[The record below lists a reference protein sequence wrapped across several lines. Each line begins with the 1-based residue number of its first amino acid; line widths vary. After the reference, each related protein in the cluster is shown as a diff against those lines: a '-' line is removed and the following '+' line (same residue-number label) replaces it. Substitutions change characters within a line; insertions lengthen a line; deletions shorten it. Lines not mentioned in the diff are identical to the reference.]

1 MIKKNRFLS
10 IKEVSEYIKILVM
23 RIRKLKLKRRSKIPI
38 TKIDKKPIFDM
49 ENINECIKSK
59 KVI

>member
-1 MIKKNRFLS
+1 MSKTNRFLS

-23 RIRKLKLKRRSKIPI
+23 RIRKLKRRSKIPI

>member
-1 MIKKNRFLS
+1 MIKTNRFLS

-23 RIRKLKLKRRSKIPI
+23 SIRKLNRRSKIPI
-38 TKIDKKPIFDM
+38 TKIGKKPIFDM

>member
-1 MIKKNRFLS
+1 MIKTNRFLS
-10 IKEVSEYIKILVM
+10 IKELSEYIKILVM
-23 RIRKLKLKRRSKIPI
+23 RIKKLKRRSKIPI

>member
-1 MIKKNRFLS
+1 MIKTKRFLS

-23 RIRKLKLKRRSKIPI
+23 RIRKLKRRSKIPI
-38 TKIDKKPIFDM
+38 TKIGKKPIFDM

>member
-1 MIKKNRFLS
+1 MIKTNRFLS

-23 RIRKLKLKRRSKIPI
+23 RIKKLKRRSKIPI

>member
-1 MIKKNRFLS
+1 MIKTNRFLS
-10 IKEVSEYIKILVM
+10 IKDGSEDIKILVM
-23 RIRKLKLKRRSKIPI
+23 RIKKLKRRSKIPI
-38 TKIDKKPIFDM
+38 TKIGKKPIFDM

>member
-1 MIKKNRFLS
+1 MIKTNRFLS

-23 RIRKLKLKRRSKIPI
+23 RIRKLKRRSKIPI
-38 TKIDKKPIFDM
+38 SKIDKKPIFDM

>member
-1 MIKKNRFLS
+1 MIKTNRFLS

-23 RIRKLKLKRRSKIPI
+23 RIKKLKQRSKIPI
-38 TKIDKKPIFDM
+38 TKIGKKPIFDM

>member
-1 MIKKNRFLS
+1 MIKTNRFLS

-23 RIRKLKLKRRSKIPI
+23 RIRKLKRRSKIPI
-38 TKIDKKPIFDM
+38 TKIDKKLVFDM
-49 ENINECIKSK
+49 DNINEYIKYK

>member
-1 MIKKNRFLS
+1 MINTNRFLS

-23 RIRKLKLKRRSKIPI
+23 RIKKLKRRSKIPI
-38 TKIDKKPIFDM
+38 TKIGKKPIFDM

>member
-1 MIKKNRFLS
+1 MIKTNRFLS

-23 RIRKLKLKRRSKIPI
+23 RIKKLKRRSKIPI
-38 TKIDKKPIFDM
+38 TKIDKKPIFDI

>member
-1 MIKKNRFLS
+1 
-10 IKEVSEYIKILVM
+10 M
-23 RIRKLKLKRRSKIPI
+23 RIRKLKRRSKIPI

>member
-1 MIKKNRFLS
+1 MIKTNRFLS
-10 IKEVSEYIKILVM
+10 IKEVSEYIKILVT
-23 RIRKLKLKRRSKIPI
+23 RIRKLKRRSKIPI
-38 TKIDKKPIFDM
+38 TKIDKKPIFDI

>member
-1 MIKKNRFLS
+1 MIKTNRFLS

-23 RIRKLKLKRRSKIPI
+23 RIKKLKRRSKIPI
-38 TKIDKKPIFDM
+38 TKICKKPIFDM

>member
-1 MIKKNRFLS
+1 MIKTNRFLS

-23 RIRKLKLKRRSKIPI
+23 RIRKLKRRSKIPI

-49 ENINECIKSK
+49 ENINECLKSK

>member
-1 MIKKNRFLS
+1 MIKTNRFLS

-23 RIRKLKLKRRSKIPI
+23 RIRKLKRRSKIPI
-38 TKIDKKPIFDM
+38 TKIDKKPIFDL

>member
-1 MIKKNRFLS
+1 MIKTNRFLS

-23 RIRKLKLKRRSKIPI
+23 SIRKLKRRSKIPI

>member
-1 MIKKNRFLS
+1 MIKTNRFLS

-23 RIRKLKLKRRSKIPI
+23 RIRKLKRRSKIPI
-38 TKIDKKPIFDM
+38 TKIGKKPIFDM
-49 ENINECIKSK
+49 EHINECIKSK

>member
-1 MIKKNRFLS
+1 MIKTNRFLS

-23 RIRKLKLKRRSKIPI
+23 RIKKLKRRSKIPI
-38 TKIDKKPIFDM
+38 TKIGKKPIFDM
-49 ENINECIKSK
+49 ENIDECIKSK

>member
-1 MIKKNRFLS
+1 MIKTNRFLS

-23 RIRKLKLKRRSKIPI
+23 RIRKLKRRSKIPI
-38 TKIDKKPIFDM
+38 TKIDKKPIFDI

>member
-1 MIKKNRFLS
+1 MIKTNRFLS

-23 RIRKLKLKRRSKIPI
+23 RIRKLKRRSKIPI
-38 TKIDKKPIFDM
+38 TKIDKKPIFYM

>member
-1 MIKKNRFLS
+1 MIKTNRFLS
-10 IKEVSEYIKILVM
+10 IKEVSEYIKILVR
-23 RIRKLKLKRRSKIPI
+23 RIKKLKRRSKIPI
-38 TKIDKKPIFDM
+38 TKIGKKPIFDM

>member
-1 MIKKNRFLS
+1 MIKTNRFLS

-23 RIRKLKLKRRSKIPI
+23 RIKKLKRRSKIPI
-38 TKIDKKPIFDM
+38 TKIGKKPKFDM

>member
-1 MIKKNRFLS
+1 MIKTNRFLS

-23 RIRKLKLKRRSKIPI
+23 RIKKLKRRSKIPI
-38 TKIDKKPIFDM
+38 TKIGKKPIFDI

>member
-1 MIKKNRFLS
+1 MIKTNRFLS

-23 RIRKLKLKRRSKIPI
+23 RIRKLKRRSKIPI
-38 TKIDKKPIFDM
+38 TKIDKKPIFDT

>member
-1 MIKKNRFLS
+1 MIKTNRFLS

-23 RIRKLKLKRRSKIPI
+23 RIKKLKRRSKIPI
-38 TKIDKKPIFDM
+38 TKIGKKPIFDM

>member
-1 MIKKNRFLS
+1 MIKTNRFLS
-10 IKEVSEYIKILVM
+10 IKEVSEYIKIFVM
-23 RIRKLKLKRRSKIPI
+23 RIRKLKRRSKIPI

>member
-1 MIKKNRFLS
+1 MIKTNRFLS

-23 RIRKLKLKRRSKIPI
+23 RIKKLKRKSKIPI
-38 TKIDKKPIFDM
+38 TKIGKKPIFDM

>member
-1 MIKKNRFLS
+1 MIKTNRFLS
-10 IKEVSEYIKILVM
+10 IKEVSEYIKILVT
-23 RIRKLKLKRRSKIPI
+23 RIRKLKRRSKIPI

>member
-1 MIKKNRFLS
+1 MIKTNRFLS
-10 IKEVSEYIKILVM
+10 IKEESEYIKILVM
-23 RIRKLKLKRRSKIPI
+23 RIKKLKRRSKIPI
-38 TKIDKKPIFDM
+38 TKIGKKPIFDM

>member
-1 MIKKNRFLS
+1 MIKTNRFLS

-23 RIRKLKLKRRSKIPI
+23 RIKKLKRRSKIPI
-38 TKIDKKPIFDM
+38 TKIGKKPIYDM

>member
-1 MIKKNRFLS
+1 MIKTNRFLS

-23 RIRKLKLKRRSKIPI
+23 RIRKLKRRSKIPI
-38 TKIDKKPIFDM
+38 TKIGKKPIFDM

>member
-1 MIKKNRFLS
+1 MIKTNRFLS

-23 RIRKLKLKRRSKIPI
+23 RIRKLKRRSKIPI

>member
-1 MIKKNRFLS
+1 
-10 IKEVSEYIKILVM
+10 M
-23 RIRKLKLKRRSKIPI
+23 RIKKLKRRSKIPI
-38 TKIDKKPIFDM
+38 TKIGKKPIFDM